1 MAVTIGSSIARIV
14 AMQSL
19 QPLAVVAL
27 LALPVAIGLIEWLQA
42 KSYGPKQAKFE
53 ADLRPSVLRRVW
65 NLGSMDRSARQSG
78 SAVSL
83 ATDTVERTAAMRASF
98 TAPMIGQMSAPI
110 VVLIVMGFAVGVKQ
124 AVVLAIKFCFIL
136 FFINFALFFIKIHK

>member
-53 ADLRPSVLRRVW
+53 ADLRPSVLRR
-65 NLGSMDRSARQSG
+65 
-78 SAVSL
+78 
-83 ATDTVERTAAMRASF
+83 DTPR
-98 TAPMIGQMSAPI
+98 P
-110 VVLIVMGFAVGVKQ
+110 
-124 AVVLAIKFCFIL
+124 
-136 FFINFALFFIKIHK
+136 